1 MARKGYYTEP
11 WEKKLEEYQNFSGG
25 INTTSAQDLMGD
37 HELSTA
43 INVSLDERG
52 SVARRT
58 GMKSH
63 LIPQT
68 VNGTAQGYFKFYK
81 TAYDYEEIVAIDG
94 KLEIDG
100 IVKTIDGLPDGFQTE
115 RFIEA
120 VQYYNKMYFATGS
133 RLVEY
138 DGTTLKVVEPHKP
151 QPLEAL
157 YIGTNGLADNP
168 NDYLDHGIG
177 STLQLTGVIFSERY
191 GVMNEPFT
199 LTAYHSKKAEDTVE
213 YQFEYRYPF
222 MEDGVWHL
230 GQDWDASNVWTF
242 VAEGEGDMQFRINAR
257 VTGGTVA
264 EAQYLVPAYRIKPA
278 PDPADINP
286 SEDGG
291 IKTCNRILVHWD
303 RLILYGDTTNF
314 NVMYISHLKNP
325 SYFPVPNTLIF
336 ETKKNEPLNSIVR
349 FRDHLVAFTDTST
362 QALFGKSP
370 QDFRRTV
377 LNTSVGCIA
386 PKSAV
391 VMDNYIVF
399 LSLEGVYYLKSI
411 GYVDDK
417 ANVSPL
423 DDNVKNLI
431 HQDRDAVGI
440 IYEDQ
445 YHLVFPTRKER
456 FRYYKALGS
465 WVKDE
470 SLHLDLASLTVDGVT
485 LYGQKENGQV
495 VQFDD
500 TVHKDMEH
508 IYTVTLETKYFSF
521 GQPYHRKKLK
531 ELQLTLASV
540 EKENVADM
548 NLFIDGYRNISDT
561 INHKVKILPTESYND
576 YIAKLKIKGN
586 CTRAKV
592 QILHTEDSSL
602 QLMGMAFILKLKK
615 P

>member
-1 MARKGYYTEP
+1 MARRGYYTEP

-25 INTTSAQDLMGD
+25 INTTAAQDLMGD
-37 HELSTA
+37 HELTTA
-43 INVSLDERG
+43 VNVSLDERG

-58 GMKSH
+58 GMKAH
-63 LIPQT
+63 RTPTT
-68 VNGTAQGYFKFYK
+68 VGGTGQGFFRFYK
-81 TAYDYEEIVAIDG
+81 SVYDYEEIVAIDG

-100 IVKTIDGLPDGFQTE
+100 VVKTIDGLPEGFQTE

-120 VQYYNKMYFATGS
+120 VQYYDKMYFATGS

-157 YIGTNGLADNP
+157 YVGTNGLADNP
-168 NDYLDHGIG
+168 NDYLENGTG
-177 STLQLTGVIFSERY
+177 STLQITGVIFSERY
-191 GVMNEPFT
+191 GVMNEPFS
-199 LTAYHSKKAEDTVE
+199 LTAYYSKKAEDSVE

-242 VAEGEGDMQFRINAR
+242 IAEGEGDMQFRINAR

-264 EAQYLVPAYRIKPA
+264 EAQYLVPSYRIKPA
-278 PDPADINP
+278 PDPNDVKP
-286 SEDGG
+286 EDGG

-314 NVMYISHLKNP
+314 NVIYISHLKNP
-325 SYFPVPNTLIF
+325 SYFPVPNSLIF
-336 ETKKNEPLNSIVR
+336 ETKKNEPLNAIVR
-349 FRDHLVAFTDTST
+349 FRDHLVAFTNTSI

-370 QDFRRTV
+370 TDYRRTV
-377 LNTSVGCIA
+377 LNTSVGSIA
-386 PKSAV
+386 PKSVA

-417 ANVSPL
+417 ANVAPL
-423 DDNVKNLI
+423 DDNVKNLL
-431 HQDRDAVGI
+431 HQDKNAVGI

-445 YHLVFPTRKER
+445 YHLTYPTRSER
-456 FRYYKALGS
+456 FRYYKALGA

-470 SLHLDLASLTVDGVT
+470 SPHLNITSMSVDGVE
-485 LYGQKENGQV
+485 LYGQLTDGSL
-495 VQFDD
+495 VQFDNMLY
-500 TVHKDMEH
+500 KDLNH
-508 IYTVTLETKYFSF
+508 IYTMKIETKYFAF

-531 ELQLTLASV
+531 ELQLTLASTT
-540 EKENVADM
+540 KTNVADM
-548 NLFIDGYRNISDT
+548 NLFIDGMNNISDT
-561 INHKVKILPTESYND
+561 INHKIKIIPTEPYDD

-586 CTRAKV
+586 CMRTKV
-592 QILHTEDSSL
+592 QILHTADDSL
-602 QLMGMAFILKLKK
+602 QLMGLAFILKLKK